1 MAWVAVAV
9 GGAVGSV
16 LRHAVNHMIAAHWI
30 AARFPAGTTIV
41 NLTGCLVIG
50 LLAGLIAGDRLQ
62 LPLHSRE
69 FIFVGLLGGF
79 TTFSSFGLEALTLA
93 RTGEMIHGAVVCR
106 DSGGGR
112 ACARRHRLLAWGRT
126 LTH

>member
-1 MAWVAVAV
+1 MAWLAVAF
-9 GGAVGSV
+9 GGALGSV

-62 LPLHSRE
+62 LPLQSRE

-93 RTGEMIHGAVVCR
+93 RTGAVSMALLYVAIQVV
-106 DSGGGR
+106 GGLALVAAGYWLGLGR
-112 ACARRHRLLAWGRT
+112 
-126 LTH
+126 

>member
-1 MAWVAVAV
+1 MAWLAVAV
-9 GGAVGSV
+9 GGALGSA
-16 LRHAVNHMIAAHWI
+16 LRHAVNHTIAAHWI
-30 AARFPAGTTIV
+30 AARFPAGTTAV

-93 RTGEMIHGAVVCR
+93 RTGAVSMALLYVAIQVV
-106 DSGGGR
+106 GGLALVAAGYWFGVGR
-112 ACARRHRLLAWGRT
+112 
-126 LTH
+126 

>member
-30 AARFPAGTTIV
+30 AARFPAGTTLV

-93 RTGEMIHGAVVCR
+93 RTGEMSTALLYVAIQVV
-106 DSGGGR
+106 GGLALVAAGYWLGVGR
-112 ACARRHRLLAWGRT
+112 
-126 LTH
+126 

>member
-1 MAWVAVAV
+1 MAWVAIAI

-16 LRHAVNHMIAAHWI
+16 LRHAVNHTIAAHWI
-30 AARFPAGTTIV
+30 TVRFPAGTTIV
-41 NLTGCLVIG
+41 NLAGCLVIG

-93 RTGEMIHGAVVCR
+93 RTGAVSMALLYVAIQVV
-106 DSGGGR
+106 GGLALVAAGYWFGVGR
-112 ACARRHRLLAWGRT
+112 
-126 LTH
+126 